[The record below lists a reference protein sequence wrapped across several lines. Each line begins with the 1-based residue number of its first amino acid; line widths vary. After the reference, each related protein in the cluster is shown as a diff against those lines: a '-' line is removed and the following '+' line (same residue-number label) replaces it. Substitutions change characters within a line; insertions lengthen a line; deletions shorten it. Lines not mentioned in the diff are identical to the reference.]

1 MLFTQNQ
8 VRQFYVADSNSDFAV
23 KTVLKSTGEGV
34 RYFYFEYT
42 NDEGKTVRTDLIDP
56 RCAAIRM
63 HEASDMNRNPRAF
76 KIELN
81 SAYSLVTGQDY
92 MLNIKI
98 NKFVADSEYTN
109 RWKYG
114 VVHCTSQMVAAEKYF
129 WAKMANS
136 LCRNFGA
143 DVWKMLKVYLTVSS
157 TDYEVTSMNSI
168 DPETYA
174 YDGIKIVEVEDYWRI
189 GQHPVRPVEFEISQ
203 SEVIISGNTVD
214 SWADITPVDTSSIP
228 FVNSKH
234 IADMEWFYHA
244 FRGDTYHEYGYPNN
258 IPFTAHVNPNEAG
271 GYDVLEIHYSWEGAN
286 HAVQKSEKDITIV
299 ATHTSGIIRDLYEA
313 IFGNGDDV
321 DGIITKDSGTD
332 SDGKELKPVEDGT
345 GKTRI

>member
-8 VRQFYVADSNSDFAV
+8 VRQFYVADSTFEV
-23 KTVLKSTGEGV
+23 KTVTKSTGEGV

-63 HEASDMNRNPRAF
+63 HAASTMQHTMKDV
-76 KIELN
+76 KIKLN
-81 SAYSLVTGQDY
+81 SDYENAIASGQDY

-98 NKFVADSEYTN
+98 NKFIADSEYTN
-109 RWKYG
+109 TWRYG
-114 VVHCTSQMVAAEKYF
+114 IVHATAAMVTDKSKFWYALAKSLYQNCSRDILPMIIIGLTNSTTATEFSQASPSGTF
-129 WAKMANS
+129 
-136 LCRNFGA
+136 
-143 DVWKMLKVYLTVSS
+143 
-157 TDYEVTSMNSI
+157 
-168 DPETYA
+168 
-174 YDGIKIVEVEDYWRI
+174 DGIRITESTQYWRL
-189 GQHPVRPVEFEISQ
+189 GQYPLRPVDFEVSQ
-203 SEVIISGNTVD
+203 GEITLSGNTVTD
-214 SWADITPVDTSSIP
+214 WCTMTPAQGSTIP
-228 FVNSKH
+228 NSKE

-244 FRGDTYHEYGYPNN
+244 FRGDTYHEYSYPNN
-258 IPFTAHVNPNEAG
+258 FPFTAHVNPNDAN

-299 ATHTSGIIRDLYEA
+299 ATHTSGIIEHLYEA

-332 SDGKELKPVEDGT
+332 SDNKELKPVEDGA
-345 GKTRI
+345 GKSKI